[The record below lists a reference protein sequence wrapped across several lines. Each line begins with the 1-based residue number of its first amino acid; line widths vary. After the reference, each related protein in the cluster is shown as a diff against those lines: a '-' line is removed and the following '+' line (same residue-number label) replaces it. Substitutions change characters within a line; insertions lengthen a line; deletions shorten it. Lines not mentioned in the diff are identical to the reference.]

1 MNHFDKSTEISEPPS
16 QADLLAND
24 LKAMFGLDYDE
35 NNQPTIQ
42 TTLDNDSGEKNAA
55 KMKRIIDPSTNRL
68 GESLRH
74 STDAGIHDRPHT
86 LGLAEL
92 LMVMLQRRRGAS
104 PTTLN

>member
-16 QADLLAND
+16 EEDLLAND
-24 LKAMFGLDYDE
+24 LREMFGLDYDA

-42 TTLDNDSGEKNAA
+42 TTLDNDSGVKNAA